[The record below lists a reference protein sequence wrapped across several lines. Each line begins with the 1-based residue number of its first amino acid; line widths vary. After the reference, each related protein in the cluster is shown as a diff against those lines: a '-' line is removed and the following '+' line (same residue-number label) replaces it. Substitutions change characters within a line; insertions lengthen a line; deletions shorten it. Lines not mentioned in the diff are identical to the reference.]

1 MLTVGIRGIVGRCLI
16 HDRVRIAVTR
26 LRLQSVFPSL
36 GDTVMGEE
44 TSRLASCKLM
54 TAIVI
59 IFGIGY
65 KCEFSLPRIER
76 LKAANNRDGQQYEG
90 AENVVK
96 VVFQHFVRD
105 ITSASAPPQKG

>member
-1 MLTVGIRGIVGRCLI
+1 MFLLSKVGIQGIIRRYLI
-16 HDRVRIAVTR
+16 HNRVHIAVTQ

-44 TSRLASCKLM
+44 TSRLASDKLM

-65 KCEFSLPRIER
+65 KCEFSLPGIER
-76 LKAANNRDGQQYEG
+76 LKAANNRDGQQ
-90 AENVVK
+90 
-96 VVFQHFVRD
+96 
-105 ITSASAPPQKG
+105 